1 MKFSSSHTTY
11 IDQAEKVLTLLKKQ
25 IGVSKIS
32 LGIINPKKSASKSF
46 TKPKISIL
54 DNHLLIKVS
63 SKLSVQEIR
72 VYGQDLEKIAKELKK
87 QIGN

>member
-11 IDQAEKVLTLLKKQ
+11 IDQAETVLAFLKKHDN
-25 IGVSKIS
+25 VSKIS

-54 DNHLLIKVS
+54 DNHMLIKVS
-63 SKLSVQEIR
+63 SKLAVQEIR
-72 VYGQDLEKIAKELKK
+72 VYGQDLEKIARELKK
-87 QIGN
+87 KIGN